1 MPIDL
6 AEVTG
11 QKAAMEKK
19 KHEPKIANGLDK
31 DAFMKLFLEQLKN
44 QDPTAPMETDK
55 IISQTAQLSQVEMQE
70 ENKKAMK
77 EVADAMQSTRDTN
90 KSLKDFQGKLK
101 ETLDHLDQG
110 VDNTLKS
117 NLAMTQA
124 SGLNS
129 VSMIGKIAE
138 TDVKGINV
146 TKGKVEFS
154 LYFDEPIKNSEGN
167 TGVQIFDK
175 DKQLVRTLSLKSKE
189 GEGGYVRFEW
199 DGLNDQGKP
208 VAPGTYEVFAEYNL
222 DPKSNKYL
230 HTRIGRGEVQSV
242 VFEKG
247 KPMLRMG
254 EMILP
259 MDSALEFYDRNTTR
273 QEKEQRE
280 NAVHFIP
287 QNPPKPQ
294 APAQVAKPTNPNNT
308 PSLAKIPT
316 ASHAGTAQGV
326 KPTNPAHAQNG
337 LNAMPHSS
345 QAHNP
350 SHSPLSQPSHASLA
364 HNPPSP
370 SLARTN
376 NPLEQT
382 PNHAS
387 GLNATPHTNAF
398 NPQSHTSPTA
408 RATQNSRP
416 MQDFNHTNTASTAS
430 HATPTPHASTAPHA
444 SVAQVPHRPNPL
456 EQASTHTNPTSKSF
470 A

>member
-175 DKQLVRTLSLKSKE
+175 NKQLVRTLSLKSKE
-189 GEGGYVRFEW
+189 GQGGYVRFEW

-208 VAPGTYEVFAEYNL
+208 VVPGTYEVFAEYNL

-280 NAVHFIP
+280 NAVHFVP
-287 QNPPKPQ
+287 EKSSPKPQ
-294 APAQVAKPTNPNNT
+294 KY
-308 PSLAKIPT
+308 
-316 ASHAGTAQGV
+316 
-326 KPTNPAHAQNG
+326 
-337 LNAMPHSS
+337 
-345 QAHNP
+345 
-350 SHSPLSQPSHASLA
+350 
-364 HNPPSP
+364 
-370 SLARTN
+370 
-376 NPLEQT
+376 
-382 PNHAS
+382 
-387 GLNATPHTNAF
+387 PHTG
-398 NPQSHTSPTA
+398 
-408 RATQNSRP
+408 
-416 MQDFNHTNTASTAS
+416 D
-430 HATPTPHASTAPHA
+430 
-444 SVAQVPHRPNPL
+444 
-456 EQASTHTNPTSKSF
+456 QAYKF
-470 A
+470 K

>member
-19 KHEPKIANGLDK
+19 KHESKIANGLDK

-70 ENKKAMK
+70 ENQKAMK

-175 DKQLVRTLSLKSKE
+175 NKQLVRTLSLKSKE
-189 GEGGYVRFEW
+189 GQGGYVRFEW

-208 VAPGTYEVFAEYNL
+208 VVPGTYEVFAEYNL

-254 EMILP
+254 EMVLP
-259 MDSALEFYDRNTTR
+259 MDSALEFYDKNTTR
-273 QEKEQRE
+273 REKEQRE
-280 NAVHFIP
+280 NAVHFVP
-287 QNPPKPQ
+287 EKAAPKPTAPTQ
-294 APAQVAKPTNPNNT
+294 AAKPTNLNLPGLAKTATASQTQSSHSPQLNTQNLKHSPLNAPHAAQNATQNHGLNQAHSPLNTQSHPTMPQATAQTHSPNTAHAPNGFHSPHT
-308 PSLAKIPT
+308 AQNSGLNHPLSSMPHSTNNSPLNVPATHTQGPRPSLAST
-316 ASHAGTAQGV
+316 TNAASIA
-326 KPTNPAHAQNG
+326 
-337 LNAMPHSS
+337 
-345 QAHNP
+345 
-350 SHSPLSQPSHASLA
+350 
-364 HNPPSP
+364 
-370 SLARTN
+370 
-376 NPLEQT
+376 
-382 PNHAS
+382 
-387 GLNATPHTNAF
+387 PHT
-398 NPQSHTSPTA
+398 
-408 RATQNSRP
+408 
-416 MQDFNHTNTASTAS
+416 
-430 HATPTPHASTAPHA
+430 
-444 SVAQVPHRPNPL
+444 HRPNPL